1 MSDNRT
7 LHSLRAGHGRLA
19 AAVALSTGLVALGAL
34 PAFSQAGPEQTQKL
48 LKTVESTVKS
58 IGEAR
63 QQLEKTLAGYNSI
76 MDLTAKDT
84 KDAYKN
90 LGKDITESE
99 KKVADTKLKV
109 DEMNAEAG
117 RNFTAW
123 KDSASAIT
131 DPDLRKRSE
140 QRLADSQARYEKIA
154 AAGKDARQ
162 SFDSLMTDIK
172 NQSTFLGN
180 DLNAS
185 AITSL
190 KGDAAKFNTRAK
202 TVFDKIDG
210 VNKMF
215 DTYVTSMKP

>member
-1 MSDNRT
+1 MSEETRT
-7 LHSLRAGHGRLA
+7 HSRHAVTAFTLA
-19 AAVALSTGLVALGAL
+19 AGLVWLGAT
-34 PAFSQAGPEQTQKL
+34 PAFSQAGPEQAQKL
-48 LKTVESTVKS
+48 MKAVDGTVKS

-76 MDLTAKDT
+76 MELTAKDT

-99 KKVADTKLKV
+99 KKVGDTKLKV
-109 DEMNAEAG
+109 DEMTAEAA
-117 RNFTAW
+117 RHFTAW
-123 KDSASAIT
+123 KDSAAAIT
-131 DPDLRKRSE
+131 DPGLRKRSE
-140 QRLADSQARYEKIA
+140 ERLADAQARFQKVE

-162 SFDSLMTDIK
+162 SFDALMTDLK
-172 NQSTFLGN
+172 NQSTFLGH
-180 DLNAS
+180 DLNAG

-190 KGDAAKFNTRAK
+190 KPDAAKFNTRAK

-215 DTYVTSMKP
+215 DDYVAAMKP

>member
-180 DLNAS
+180 DLNTS